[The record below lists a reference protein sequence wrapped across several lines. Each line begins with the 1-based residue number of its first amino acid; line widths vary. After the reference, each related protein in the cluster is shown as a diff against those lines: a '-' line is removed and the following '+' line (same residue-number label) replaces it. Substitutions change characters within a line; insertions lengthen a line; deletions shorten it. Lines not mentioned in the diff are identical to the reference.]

1 MPLNMTK
8 IAWGCDELA
17 QLDARLSGRAEGGR
31 VTITTRYRPRRADEM
46 AGGSLFWIVQHRLA
60 ARSPILEFGE
70 ADGRCAI
77 TLGHPLIA
85 VRSMAKRA
93 HQGWRYLE
101 ADAAPA
107 DLLDGADDP
116 AGGLPAGLLSELTRL
131 GLV

>member
-1 MPLNMTK
+1 MPLHMTK
-8 IAWGCDELA
+8 IAWGCDEVG
-17 QLDARLSGRAEGGR
+17 QLDARLTGRAEGGR

-46 AGGSLFWIVQHRLA
+46 TGGSLYWIVQHRLA
-60 ARSPILEFGE
+60 ARSPILGFGE

-85 VRSMAKRA
+85 VRSQPKRA

-101 ADAAPA
+101 PDVAPA
-107 DLLDGADDP
+107 DLLEGSDDP
-116 AGGLPAGLLSELTRL
+116 AAAMPAGLLSELTRL